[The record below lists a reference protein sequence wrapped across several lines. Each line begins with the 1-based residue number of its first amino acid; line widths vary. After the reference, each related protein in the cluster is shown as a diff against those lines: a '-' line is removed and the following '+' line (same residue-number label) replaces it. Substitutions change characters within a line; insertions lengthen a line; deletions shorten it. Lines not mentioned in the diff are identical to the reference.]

1 MLLFLGQAA
10 DQNTTLVTQFPR
22 TVVAIQDVAPVITLD
37 RAHDGFIGAARDIK
51 SKDRRI
57 VTRLNPNGFVVNKN
71 NFLEMC
77 KDKSSLVIVDEY
89 GTEVLNARYLNRD
102 AFVLKGV
109 LTYPD
114 LNPIPLSL
122 APRMRQVCLSNFGS
136 IDLMISH

>member
-1 MLLFLGQAA
+1 M
-10 DQNTTLVTQFPR
+10 
-22 TVVAIQDVAPVITLD
+22 
-37 RAHDGFIGAARDIK
+37 
-51 SKDRRI
+51 
-57 VTRLNPNGFVVNKN
+57 NKN
-71 NFLEMC
+71 NFLEMR

-109 LTYPD
+109 LRYPD